1 MPSNAVPLGEK
12 SWGRRV
18 LDSAALAS
26 GAEQVVDFV
35 LPLFAGAHLGLSP
48 GQTGV
53 LVAVEQLVAFL
64 ARPVAAA
71 VVDRADR
78 STVAGVGAAAWAV
91 GCGLYALST
100 GLLLAA
106 CAALV
111 TGAAGAFVWIGIRAI
126 VGERLRVDSG
136 AFAELMAAEEAGGWI
151 VLVPAVVLVPVVGCQ
166 WVFAGVA
173 ACCVLASWNL
183 LSGRCE
189 GGARMGASSPVAASV
204 REERREAA
212 VSLRPMLVAVAVTM
226 SAESAIGLL
235 LILHLQRGFE
245 LEITQIAYVF
255 LPGAVMMS
263 VLPPYLHRLVVAL
276 GRRRALALGS
286 TLSAVFAL
294 ALALAPS
301 PLWIG
306 AAWVLSATAWSLVV
320 PVQQSAITES
330 VGPERLGRGLGMYEA
345 SCLVGQFV
353 GSAAAGFL
361 YGKGSWML
369 ACVVC
374 AAVIASGG
382 LLVPLALGRLGVA
395 DRPAPR
401 PRRSRPD
408 RSSEQLG
415 PTSAEPD
422 EGAPAA
428 GGGGRTRP
436 KSRTTI
442 LSEFLWHTGIFG
454 AARLVVWALPN
465 VLGVELAPAVQ
476 VGIRVWT
483 TAYVIDI
490 IWTAWELLDSS
501 E

>member
-1 MPSNAVPLGEK
+1 M
-12 SWGRRV
+12 R
-18 LDSAALAS
+18 AL
-26 GAEQVVDFV
+26 
-35 LPLFAGAHLGLSP
+35 
-48 GQTGV
+48 
-53 LVAVEQLVAFL
+53 
-64 ARPVAAA
+64 RPI
-71 VVDRADR
+71 DR
-78 STVAGVGAAAWAV
+78 
-91 GCGLYALST
+91 
-100 GLLLAA
+100 LLLAA

-136 AFAELMAAEEAGGWI
+136 AFAELMAAEESGGWI
-151 VLVPAVVLVPVVGCQ
+151 VLVPAVVLVPVVGYQ

-183 LSGRCE
+183 LSGRRE
-189 GGARMGASSPVAASV
+189 GGARMGASSPAAAPV

-263 VLPPYLHRLVVAL
+263 ALPPYLHRLVVAL

-286 TLSAVFAL
+286 ALSAVFAL

-320 PVQQSAITES
+320 PVRQSAITES

-345 SCLVGQFV
+345 ACLVGQFA

-415 PTSAEPD
+415 STSAEPD
-422 EGAPAA
+422 GGAPAA

-442 LSEFLWHTGIFG
+442 LSEFLWRTGIFG
-454 AARLVVWALPN
+454 AARLVVWA
-465 VLGVELAPAVQ
+465 Q
-476 VGIRVWT
+476 
-483 TAYVIDI
+483 
-490 IWTAWELLDSS
+490 
-501 E
+501 

>member
-1 MPSNAVPLGEK
+1 MPSNAVPLEEK
-12 SWGRRV
+12 SRGRRI

-91 GCGLYALST
+91 GSGLYDLST
-100 GLLLAA
+100 GLMLAA

-136 AFAELMAAEEAGGWI
+136 AFADLMAAEEAGGWI

-263 VLPPYLHRLVVAL
+263 VLPR
-276 GRRRALALGS
+276 
-286 TLSAVFAL
+286 TC
-294 ALALAPS
+294 
-301 PLWIG
+301 
-306 AAWVLSATAWSLVV
+306 TAWS
-320 PVQQSAITES
+320 SRSGADGHWRS
-330 VGPERLGRGLGMYEA
+330 GR
-345 SCLVGQFV
+345 
-353 GSAAAGFL
+353 
-361 YGKGSWML
+361 
-369 ACVVC
+369 
-374 AAVIASGG
+374 
-382 LLVPLALGRLGVA
+382 R
-395 DRPAPR
+395 
-401 PRRSRPD
+401 
-408 RSSEQLG
+408 
-415 PTSAEPD
+415 
-422 EGAPAA
+422 
-428 GGGGRTRP
+428 
-436 KSRTTI
+436 
-442 LSEFLWHTGIFG
+442 
-454 AARLVVWALPN
+454 
-465 VLGVELAPAVQ
+465 
-476 VGIRVWT
+476 
-483 TAYVIDI
+483 
-490 IWTAWELLDSS
+490 
-501 E
+501 